1 MDARTPRA
9 FLEQSPAATR
19 RTGRLATAV
28 AIAVCTLPLSPFGGG
43 IVWAED
49 DDLLA
54 RSPLTEG
61 EPTITRVAS
70 GQPAVHPR
78 TPPPDPALES
88 PRPWTRSLARLF
100 PDRPDPWRSLA
111 PPSIRDPGPDTNNF
125 PNSPFTLPRGGIYV
139 ETSPVYYETAA
150 RDLSPPTYNWE
161 YLVRLGLT
169 DSFEFR
175 LYGNGLTF
183 PLTDP
188 SFPAVTTPVGFAPV
202 VVDTKMH
209 LWDEDPDGW
218 MPATGL
224 EVYIQT
230 EFASDFLQQGTQP
243 GVVMLFSKDL
253 PFGWTFGWN
262 IGCVTQVQPGGSF
275 RYTAAVQWAF
285 SRAITAD
292 TDIFLQGF
300 HGQAALPRGISD
312 SGIGGGFTR
321 YVGRRM
327 SLFGAWNAGLNDRG
341 PATILYSGLA
351 VAL

>member
-1 MDARTPRA
+1 MAALVVAVVVVWGGAGPRASDARDEP
-9 FLEQSPAATR
+9 SAADDEAPLTWV
-19 RTGRLATAV
+19 TGRE
-28 AIAVCTLPLSPFGGG
+28 SGG
-43 IVWAED
+43 
-49 DDLLA
+49 
-54 RSPLTEG
+54 RP
-61 EPTITRVAS
+61 RVP
-70 GQPAVHPR
+70 PA
-78 TPPPDPALES
+78 DPALDS
-88 PRPWTRSLARLF
+88 PREWTRFLARLF
-100 PDRPDPWRSLA
+100 PDRRDPWRSLTA
-111 PPSIRDPGPDTNNF
+111 PSIRDPGPDTNNF
-125 PNSPFTLPRGGIYV
+125 PNSPFTLPRGGVYV

-169 DSFEFR
+169 DAFEFR

-183 PLTDP
+183 PLVDP
-188 SFPAVTTPVGFAPV
+188 RFPSTTTQVGFAPV
-202 VVDTKMH
+202 VVDAKMH
-209 LWDEDPDGW
+209 LWDENPDGW

-230 EFASDFLQQGTQP
+230 EFASEFLQQGTQP
-243 GVVMLFSKDL
+243 GVVMLFSKEL
-253 PFGWTFGWN
+253 PFGWTLGWN
-262 IGCVTQVQPGGSF
+262 VGCVTQVQPGGSF

-300 HGQAALPRGISD
+300 HGQAALPRGISN

-321 YVGRRM
+321 FIGSRW
-327 SLFGAWNAGLNDRG
+327 SLFGAWNAGLDAGG